1 MAGSELDIQYV
12 ADLARL
18 NLSDDERAK
27 FAGQL
32 KQVLEYVEQLEGVDV
47 SEVEATA
54 HANPVFNVM
63 RPDVSRPG
71 FGLEKALAN
80 APKKAGGQ
88 FVVTKV
94 IE

>member
-1 MAGSELDIQYV
+1 MADSELDFQYV
-12 ADLARL
+12 ADLIRL
-18 NLSDDERAK
+18 NLSDKEKAEV
-27 FAGQL
+27 AGQL
-32 KQVLEYVEQLEGVDV
+32 SQVLKYVEKLEAVDV

-54 HANPVFNVM
+54 HANPVFNVT

-80 APKKAGGQ
+80 APRKASGQ

-94 IE
+94 VK